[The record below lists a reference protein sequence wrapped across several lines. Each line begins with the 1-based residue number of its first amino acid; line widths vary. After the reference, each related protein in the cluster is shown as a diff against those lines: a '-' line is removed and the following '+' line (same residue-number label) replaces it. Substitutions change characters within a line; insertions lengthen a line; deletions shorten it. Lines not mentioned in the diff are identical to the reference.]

1 MSLILRAVTRT
12 DTGPVRANNE
22 DAGLAGRRVL
32 AIADGVGGSPAGEG
46 ASGIVIQALIALDET
61 NGGSSDPAGWLRT
74 AVDAANAEIRE
85 VARTNLENH
94 GIGTHVTALML
105 DGTGFGVLH
114 IGDSRGYLLRDGE
127 LQQFTRD
134 DTYVQALVDQGVI
147 TKDEARRHPQRSLV
161 TRAVHGQHLPP
172 ATSVLPAHGGDRVLL
187 CSDGL
192 SDYVTDQAIGD
203 ALRSSADPDVCAER
217 LVKLALQA
225 GGSDNVTVVV
235 GDLAER

>member
-32 AIADGVGGSPAGEG
+32 AIADGVGGSPAGEV
-46 ASGIVIQALIALDET
+46 ASGIVIDALTALD
-61 NGGSSDPAGWLRT
+61 GSPGDSTDPAVKLRA

-85 VARTNLENH
+85 VARNNPENH
-94 GIGTHVTALML
+94 GMGTTVTALML
-105 DGTGFGVLH
+105 DGTEFGVLH

-127 LQQFTRD
+127 AQQFTRD

-172 ATSVLPAHGGDRVLL
+172 ASSVLAARDGDRFLL
-187 CSDGL
+187 CTDGL
-192 SDYVTDQAIGD
+192 SDFVT
-203 ALRSSADPDVCAER
+203 
-217 LVKLALQA
+217 
-225 GGSDNVTVVV
+225 
-235 GDLAER
+235 